1 MKGDTLREPEF
12 APRATRGYPSLAPY
26 PQFMNA
32 RNPAAVSP
40 VRFATSPL
48 SLDQTVVD
56 RFLVHCQRRRY
67 PNRTDVFR
75 PGDPAGTLYYVV
87 SGSVS
92 IIAEEDDG
100 RELVLG
106 YYGQGEF
113 VGEMGLFI
121 ESDSREVILRTRAAC
136 ELAEISYERL
146 QQLMLGSLA
155 VDAPRLLYSIGVQLS
170 RRLLTTSRKA
180 SRLAFLDVTDRIV
193 RTLHDLAR
201 EPDAMS
207 HPQGTQLRVSRQ
219 ELARLVGCSREM
231 AGRVLKKLQADG
243 LLHARGKTVVVYGTR

>member
-1 MKGDTLREPEF
+1 MSLGNSTGTTSVRQATTPLTLDT
-12 APRATRGYPSLAPY
+12 ATIE
-26 PQFMNA
+26 
-32 RNPAAVSP
+32 
-40 VRFATSPL
+40 
-48 SLDQTVVD
+48 
-56 RFLVHCQRRRY
+56 RFLAHSHRRRY
-67 PNRTDVFR
+67 PTRTDVFR

-87 SGSVS
+87 SGSIS
-92 IIAEEDDG
+92 IIAEEDDD

-106 YYGQGEF
+106 YFGAGEF

-121 ESDSREVILRTRAAC
+121 ESDTREVILRTRSQC

-146 QQLMLGSLA
+146 HQLLQSTLA
-155 VDAPRLLYSIGVQLS
+155 ADAPRLLYAIGVQLS
-170 RRLLTTSRKA
+170 KRLLDTTRKA

-193 RTLHDLAR
+193 RTLHDLAH
-201 EPDAMS
+201 EPEAMS

-243 LLHARGKTVVVYGTR
+243 LLHARGKTVVLYGTR

>member
-1 MKGDTLREPEF
+1 M
-12 APRATRGYPSLAPY
+12 SLGTPIS
-26 PQFMNA
+26 
-32 RNPAAVSP
+32 NPARIA
-40 VRFATSPL
+40 ASPL
-48 SLDQTVVD
+48 TPDAATIE
-56 RFLVHCQRRRY
+56 RFLAHCHRRRY
-67 PNRTDVFR
+67 PARADVFR

-92 IIAEEDDG
+92 IITEEEDD

-106 YYGQGEF
+106 YFGTGEF

-121 ESDSREVILRTRAAC
+121 ESDRREVILRTRTQC

-146 QQLMLGSLA
+146 HQLFTGTLA
-155 VDAPRLLYSIGVQLS
+155 ADAPRLLYSIGSQLS
-170 RRLLTTSRKA
+170 RRLLDTSRKA
-180 SRLAFLDVTDRIV
+180 SRLAFLDVTDRIL

-201 EPDAMS
+201 EPEAMT

-231 AGRVLKKLQADG
+231 AGRVLKKQQADG
-243 LLHARGKTVVVYGTR
+243 VLHARGKTLVLYGTR

>member
-1 MKGDTLREPEF
+1 MNLGNNTGMTSVRQ
-12 APRATRGYPSLAPY
+12 AT
-26 PQFMNA
+26 M
-32 RNPAAVSP
+32 
-40 VRFATSPL
+40 PL
-48 SLDQTVVD
+48 SLDTATIE
-56 RFLVHCQRRRY
+56 RFLAHSHRRRY
-67 PNRTDVFR
+67 PTRTDVFR
-75 PGDPAGTLYYVV
+75 PGDPAGTLYYVI
-87 SGSVS
+87 SGSIS
-92 IIAEEDDG
+92 IIAEEEDD

-106 YYGQGEF
+106 YFGAGEF

-121 ESDSREVILRTRAAC
+121 ESDTREVILRTRSQC

-146 QQLMLGSLA
+146 HQLMQTTLA
-155 VDAPRLLYSIGVQLS
+155 ADAPRLLYAIGVQLS
-170 RRLLTTSRKA
+170 KRLLDTTRKA

-201 EPDAMS
+201 EPEAMS

-243 LLHARGKTVVVYGTR
+243 LLHARGKTVVLYGTR

>member
-1 MKGDTLREPEF
+1 M
-12 APRATRGYPSLAPY
+12 SLGTPISQ
-26 PQFMNA
+26 PA
-32 RNPAAVSP
+32 RIAA
-40 VRFATSPL
+40 SPL
-48 SLDQTVVD
+48 TPDAATIE
-56 RFLVHCQRRRY
+56 RFLAHCHRRRY
-67 PNRTDVFR
+67 PARADVFR

-92 IIAEEDDG
+92 IITEEEDD

-106 YYGQGEF
+106 YFGAGEF
-113 VGEMGLFI
+113 VGEMGLFV
-121 ESDSREVILRTRAAC
+121 ESDKREVILRTRTQC

-146 QQLMLGSLA
+146 HQLFMGSLIG
-155 VDAPRLLYSIGVQLS
+155 DAPRLLYSIGSQLS
-170 RRLLTTSRKA
+170 RRLLDTSRKA

-201 EPDAMS
+201 EPEAMS

-231 AGRVLKKLQADG
+231 AGRVLKKQQADG
-243 LLHARGKTVVVYGTR
+243 VLHARGKTVVLYGTR